1 MKKTILTSLLVLG
14 GLSAKAQSYVGYLTD
29 NYSGVNGLIANPAN
43 ITDSRFKTDINIAG
57 ASTFFSN
64 DYYGLKLGDVVTSD
78 FDFDTDGK
86 KYPKDSN
93 NFFGNADVL
102 GPSFMFNLTPTSSL
116 AIFTRGR
123 VGYNV
128 NKINGNTFE
137 SISNDFDE
145 NEDLLIDEDD
155 VYLTANAWAEVGVTY
170 ARVLLNKDQH
180 FLKGGISLKYLQ
192 GLGNA
197 YASGKNVTIDYDA
210 DGTPLSGG
218 QTTGSIES
226 TGEVNYGH
234 SDNIDDNFEDFE
246 VEIVDGATGF
256 GADLGVVYEWR
267 PDYASYASNDG
278 SNTFKHLNKY
288 KLKFALSISDI
299 GSINYKNGTQN
310 TYDITGT
317 VNEDDFE
324 NEDNLEDL
332 LNNLYTQ
339 TGSSSSEKFALPT
352 ALHFNVDYSLNKS
365 FYLNLNTD
373 FSLRSNTK
381 VNSNRIP
388 TMVSFTPRYESKWFS
403 FYMPVSLIQGS
414 GAQWGAG
421 FRAGPLYIGS
431 GSVMSLLL
439 SDNSK
444 AADVYAGL
452 KIPVYH
458 GKPKDRDGDGIVN
471 RKDDCP
477 DEFGPAEN
485 NGCPWPDTDGDE
497 VVDKDD
503 KCPEEAGEVMNNG
516 CPLVDSDG
524 DDVLDEDDK
533 CPNEP
538 GAAENEGCP
547 WPDTD
552 NDGVLDKNDE
562 CPNEMGTVA
571 NKGCPEAPEVTEEV
585 QKQLNDYAKTI
596 LFNSGKA
603 SIKSESTAVLVDI
616 ISILKEYPDA
626 KFTVE
631 GHTDSIGSKA
641 TNQKLS
647 ESRAMSVRDFLI
659 KNGIDPSRLTA
670 VGFGEDKP
678 IASNMYKDG
687 RAQNR
692 RVEINLVK

>member
-170 ARVLLNKDQH
+170 ARVLMNKDQH

-210 DGTPLSGG
+210 DGTPLPGG

-339 TGSSSSEKFALPT
+339 TGTSSSEKFALPT

-373 FSLRSNTK
+373 FSLRSSTK
-381 VNSNRIP
+381 VNTNRIP

-414 GAQWGAG
+414 GTQWGAG

-452 KIPVYH
+452 KIPVYQ

-503 KCPEEAGEVMNNG
+503 KCPEEAGEVMNDG

-552 NDGVLDKNDE
+552 NDGVLDKDDE

-626 KFTVE
+626 KFSVE

-659 KNGIDPSRLTA
+659 KNGIDASRLTA

>member
-93 NFFGNADVL
+93 NFFGNADIL

-170 ARVLLNKDQH
+170 ARVLMNKDQH

-210 DGTPLSGG
+210 DGTPLPGG

-339 TGSSSSEKFALPT
+339 TGTSSSEKFALPT

-373 FSLRSNTK
+373 FSLRSSTK
-381 VNSNRIP
+381 VNTNRIP

-452 KIPVYH
+452 KIPIYQ
-458 GKPKDRDGDGIVN
+458 GKPKDRDGDGILN

-503 KCPEEAGEVMNNG
+503 KCPEEAGEVMNDG

-552 NDGVLDKNDE
+552 NDGVLDKDDE

-626 KFTVE
+626 KFSVE

-659 KNGIDPSRLTA
+659 KNGIDASRLTA